1 MGQVLRLPDRG
12 WKNAAARRPSGPP
25 KPLAANNFY
34 CMRCSGDRFLLYS
47 CSSVQCVITSY
58 SIHYTKLYELPAT
71 AEPNAP
77 LPPSNRLFET

>member
-12 WKNAAARRPSGPP
+12 WKNAAAPRPSGPP

-47 CSSVQCVITSY
+47 CSSVQCADCGAKMDNLSVN
-58 SIHYTKLYELPAT
+58 E
-71 AEPNAP
+71 
-77 LPPSNRLFET
+77 R